1 MLTKKNNI
9 LICTAVLLWAAI
21 VLAPTAASFAANN
34 DRNDAPDG
42 AADGFKVIGYYCGEQ
57 FDVPVEKLQAEK
69 LTHVIYGF
77 LIPFEN
83 GSCKPLEEPAEVA
96 RLIEKCHS
104 AGTEVYIS
112 VGGYFDKDGLPL
124 AAVFEKIGAD
134 EALRT
139 AFAQNVADA
148 VLQYGFDGVELDW
161 EYPSYKTGAD
171 YEKTVTRLSE
181 TLKPLGKGLST
192 ALPGTGSTNGE
203 NVWEALEAVTDETVA
218 CFDFIN
224 LMCYDLM
231 SDPNHSPI
239 WFSKTSINYWK
250 NFRNVPAEKLVLG
263 MPLYARPSWNQ
274 YRDLVEMDS
283 GNAYLDYL
291 ATTPLESSYNGLNT
305 LREKTM
311 IAVRE
316 TGGVMLFDV
325 NEDTYDDTSVVSMI
339 DDTLAAL
346 DGLGK
351 DEINDYIWIIVD
363 NKPVLFASN
372 DGMGTPFI
380 DENGRTLVP
389 FRKLL
394 ESIGAEIGYNPA
406 EGRNAARVEASFNGT
421 RIILT
426 IGSNRYSVNGKDL
439 TMDTAA
445 VIKEGRTYIPV
456 RPALESFGYSVSYSE
471 AGKSVYATAE

>member
-1 MLTKKNNI
+1 MFGKKNNI
-9 LICTAVLLWAAI
+9 LICIAVMLWATVLLT
-21 VLAPTAASFAANN
+21 PSAASFAAA
-34 DRNDAPDG
+34 DEQGAPDDT
-42 AADGFKVIGYYCGEQ
+42 ASGFRVVGYYCGEQ

-77 LIPFEN
+77 LIPAED
-83 GSCKPLEEPAEVA
+83 GSCKPLEEPDEVA
-96 RLIEKCHS
+96 RLIEKCRGV
-104 AGTEVYIS
+104 GTEVYIS
-112 VGGYFDKDGLPL
+112 VGGYFDKNGSPL
-124 AAVFEKIGAD
+124 APVFEKIGAD
-134 EALRT
+134 DDLRA
-139 AFAQNVADA
+139 AFAQNVASA

-203 NVWEALEAVTDETVA
+203 NVWEALAAVTDETIA
-218 CFDFIN
+218 RFDFIN

-250 NFRNVPAEKLVLG
+250 NLRNVPAEKLVLG

-274 YRDLVEMDS
+274 YRDLVEMNR
-283 GNAYLDYL
+283 GNAYIDYL
-291 ATTPLESSYNGLNT
+291 ATLPLESSYNGLNT

-339 DDTLAAL
+339 DDTLTAL

-351 DEINDYIWIIVD
+351 DEINAYICIVVD
-363 NKPVLFASN
+363 NKPILFTAK

-380 DENGRTLVP
+380 DDNGRTLVP
-389 FRKLL
+389 VRRLL
-394 ESIGAEIGYNPA
+394 ESIGAEIGYIPA
-406 EGRNAARVEASFNGT
+406 DGRNAARVEASLNGT
-421 RIILT
+421 NIILT
-426 IGSNRYSVNGKDL
+426 VGSNRYSVNGKDL

-456 RPALESFGYSVSYSE
+456 RAALESFGYSVSYSE
-471 AGKSVYATAE
+471 AGKSVYAAAE